1 MNEASRHT
9 ELRPRKSV
17 RVLVSQKGHVDIRIA
32 SRGVQVLVTEQ
43 RADIREAGAALQQV
57 GRTTVTEHV
66 TMRFH
71 DLRHSAASLLLAQG
85 VSPKMIADLLGHS
98 RIGITMDLYS
108 HILPAMRR
116 DTADAMDQ
124 ILGSRS

>member
-43 RADIREAGAALQQV
+43 RADIREAGAAV
-57 GRTTVTEHV
+57 
-66 TMRFH
+66 
-71 DLRHSAASLLLAQG
+71 AQ
-85 VSPKMIADLLGHS
+85 L
-98 RIGITMDLYS
+98 
-108 HILPAMRR
+108 
-116 DTADAMDQ
+116 
-124 ILGSRS
+124 

>member
-1 MNEASRHT
+1 MFTNRLGQAT
-9 ELRPRKSV
+9 EPI
-17 RVLVSQKGHVDIRIA
+17 VLHRDYK
-32 SRGVQVLVTEQ
+32 
-43 RADIREAGAALQQV
+43 ALL
-57 GRTTVTEHV
+57 EKAELPV

-124 ILGSRS
+124 ILGSRQEGLHSPGQ

>member
-1 MNEASRHT
+1 MKALRAHKAQQAQERLTAGPSWHDRGLVFTNRIGQPT
-9 ELRPRKSV
+9 EPI
-17 RVLVSQKGHVDIRIA
+17 VLHRDYK
-32 SRGVQVLVTEQ
+32 
-43 RADIREAGAALQQV
+43 ALL
-57 GRTTVTEHV
+57 EKAELPV

-124 ILGSRS
+124 ILGSR

>member
-1 MNEASRHT
+1 M
-9 ELRPRKSV
+9 
-17 RVLVSQKGHVDIRIA
+17 
-32 SRGVQVLVTEQ
+32 
-43 RADIREAGAALQQV
+43 
-57 GRTTVTEHV
+57 
-66 TMRFH
+66 
-71 DLRHSAASLLLAQG
+71 LLAQG

-124 ILGSRS
+124 ILGSR

>member
-1 MNEASRHT
+1 MSLPNPTGQTT
-9 ELRPRKSV
+9 EPI
-17 RVLVSQKGHVDIRIA
+17 VLHRDYK
-32 SRGVQVLVTEQ
+32 
-43 RADIREAGAALQQV
+43 ALLEKAELP
-57 GRTTVTEHV
+57 T

-85 VSPKMIADLLGHS
+85 ISPKMIADLLGHS

-124 ILGSRS
+124 ILGSKS